1 MNTKGNKYG
10 GRQKGSPI
18 TILK

>member
-1 MNTKGNKYG
+1 MNTTGNKYG